1 VKFASVISVRA
12 SFLSEAFVGHAW
24 QLDSCLSDAVPSEV
38 ISSLQE
44 APWEVLLA
52 SKLLHERHASHLF
65 DL

>member
-1 VKFASVISVRA
+1 MKFASVISVLA

-24 QLDSCLSDAVPSEV
+24 QLDSCKSDAEV

-44 APWEVLLA
+44 APWEVLLN